1 MFLEIFLLPTFL
13 LKITIKIIKRENKK
27 DIKDIKIGKIIID
40 KTKILF
46 TKNIRRLIRII
57 LGIIYN
63 I

>member
-13 LKITIKIIKRENKK
+13 SKSTIKIIKRENKK